1 MKTVFKLPKTEE
13 GRRMFT
19 SMNKKQRYAVKALAL
34 LSAVAV
40 MFVILSSLS
49 YITEHADHRCDGE
62 HCSVCLT
69 IKQCFDNLKTSAG
82 VPSCSLYIGLLLA
95 AAVYLFAISVSDDTA
110 VTLITQKVRLND

>member
-1 MKTVFKLPKTEE
+1 
-13 GRRMFT
+13 MF
-19 SMNKKQRYAVKALAL
+19 SSINKKNRYAVKALSVLGVA
-34 LSAVAV
+34 AV

-49 YITEHADHRCDGE
+49 YITEHVDHRCEGE
-62 HCSVCLT
+62 HCSVCLA
-69 IKQCFDNLKTSAG
+69 IRQCFDNLKTSAG

>member
-1 MKTVFKLPKTEE
+1 
-13 GRRMFT
+13 MF
-19 SMNKKQRYAVKALAL
+19 SSINKKNRYAVKALSV
-34 LSAVAV
+34 LSAAAV

-49 YITEHADHRCDGE
+49 YITEHADHRCGGE
-62 HCSVCLT
+62 HCSVCLA
-69 IKQCFDNLKTSAG
+69 IRQCFDNLKTSAG